1 MEQEAQADRKAN
13 DPYSPNNVTADGSN
27 LFPNLNAQ
35 NSSQEALNAMG
46 ATIPQP
52 EQ

>member
-13 DPYSPNNVTADGSN
+13 DPYSPNNVETDGAN

-35 NSSQEALNAMG
+35 DSPQEALNAIG